1 MRSIVISPE
10 FQGFA
15 EKTPIQRSVYK
26 LYNLLYN
33 VNRRKKG
40 EKMNIGERLKSV
52 RLQAGL
58 SQRDLAEKVDVSA
71 QAVSKYERGMDTPS
85 SPVLIRLA
93 KALGVRVEYLLRP
106 INITLSQPQYR
117 RRAALSK
124 KNENEIQARVQD
136 WLERY
141 LGIETILA
149 SQSEFKMPEIK
160 RHAKNL
166 EDVEQVAVG
175 LRKSWNLGIDPID
188 GLAEI
193 LEENGIKVGI
203 LPAADSFDA
212 LTLYANET
220 TPVIAVKEGLPG
232 DRQRFNLAHE
242 LGHIILDLPQSWDVK
257 QVENAAFRFA
267 GAFLAP
273 ASSARLELGERRQRL
288 DMYELHLLKHKYG
301 MSMQAWIYRAKDLKI
316 LSDAAAASMY
326 RQFRSNGWYREEPGD
341 RYPTEKLDRLER
353 LVIRAIAEDV
363 ISDSRASEL
372 LGKPLAE
379 FWKQA
384 SEQHEG
390 FPLPAYR

>member
-1 MRSIVISPE
+1 MRSILISQE
-10 FQGFA
+10 FEGFA
-15 EKTPIQRSVYK
+15 EKTPIHSSVYNIYK
-26 LYNLLYN
+26 LLYN

-58 SQRDLAEKVDVSA
+58 SLRDLAEKVGVSA

-93 KALGVRVEYLLRP
+93 KSLGVRVEYLLRP
-106 INITLSQPQYR
+106 INITLSQPLYR
-117 RRAALSK
+117 RRATLSK

-160 RHAKNL
+160 RQVKVH
-166 EDVEQVAVG
+166 EDVERIAMQLRQTWELG
-175 LRKSWNLGIDPID
+175 LDPID
-188 GLAEI
+188 GLVEV
-193 LEENGIKVGI
+193 LESHGVKVGI
-203 LPAADSFDA
+203 VPAADDFDA
-212 LTLYANET
+212 LTLYANDT
-220 TPVIAVKEGLPG
+220 LPVIVVREGVPG
-232 DRQRFNLAHE
+232 DRQRFSIAHE
-242 LGHIILDLPQSWDVK
+242 LGHIIMKIPDDWSDADIEK
-257 QVENAAFRFA
+257 AAHRFA

-273 ASSARLELGERRQRL
+273 APNVVAELGKHREKL
-288 DMYELHLLKHKYG
+288 DHYELHLLKHKYG
-301 MSMQAWIYRAKDLKI
+301 MSMQAWIYRASDLGI
-316 LSDAAAASMY
+316 LSRTAVTSMFKL
-326 RQFRSNGWYREEPGD
+326 FRANNWNRVEPGD
-341 RYPTEKLDRLER
+341 SCPPEKMDRLER

-372 LGKPLAE
+372 LGKPLTE